1 MQLAFYKLSKTL
13 TPSTSDGVRKV
24 RATLLP
30 KTLLIFFD
38 KKNHNINY
46 CTNVLTYK
54 HDYLYNYL
62 KLSQKNT
69 TFSRTPTKTPNA
81 LFKNRTVFIKNT
93 QAVKTTTKLKLFYK
107 YNQLKY
113 NLPAKTFFKTTVRRK
128 IINEGGFKKNP
139 RVYKMPFLFIDYL
152 HATSP
157 NVVGGLNSHPYRSI
171 TKPET
176 PQTFDNSNPNPY
188 NAHFTKILTARFSF
202 LAGKISTTPLVSSK
216 TFLSAEEYSNTLYR
230 NKPIHLQYTT
240 QLNSKPNIKLTTQ
253 LINPNQLTCHKLLG
267 FFYLNNPSQLKYKYM
282 VGSGN
287 TNDITR
293 SVDLQ
298 YYNFFSKSKK
308 NLLKTTNILP
318 SKNFNYVFFKKLY
331 TSLNLK
337 KMHLNINH
345 TYHNTIIRFME
356 NLSGN
361 KTLLQFY
368 PFVNQ
373 SITKY

>member
-1 MQLAFYKLSKTL
+1 M
-13 TPSTSDGVRKV
+13 
-24 RATLLP
+24 
-30 KTLLIFFD
+30 
-38 KKNHNINY
+38 
-46 CTNVLTYK
+46 
-54 HDYLYNYL
+54 
-62 KLSQKNT
+62 
-69 TFSRTPTKTPNA
+69 
-81 LFKNRTVFIKNT
+81 
-93 QAVKTTTKLKLFYK
+93 
-107 YNQLKY
+107 
-113 NLPAKTFFKTTVRRK
+113 
-128 IINEGGFKKNP
+128 
-139 RVYKMPFLFIDYL
+139 
-152 HATSP
+152 
-157 NVVGGLNSHPYRSI
+157 GGLNSHPYRSI

-373 SITKY
+373 SITKYWLIKYKLWLPRLSFYEKKLGHKFFLEESLHILHLSLFFRDSKLLFSWLKAMILRISFWKTRLIFRFLKYLMLNFFHQIFPQIKIKGVKLKLKGKISSAGNSRKKLIIYRIGETSHSTLNLKVLSEVGTVITFTGVMGLQVSIFFLNLKTWDLLIYF